1 MTEGLET
8 LLYQLIGE
16 RVRARRGSLTQT
28 QLAERVGLG
37 RTSITNLESGAQR
50 MPLHYLVR
58 IAEALD
64 ADVCDFI
71 PTREELAQGGPDVV
85 LGVTGEVGRAS
96 EQLIKRHFAKV
107 PRSSKKNPVPE
118 EQGASKGKVPRE

>member
-1 MTEGLET
+1 MTDKLEK
-8 LLYQLIGE
+8 LLYALIGE
-16 RVRARRGSLTQT
+16 RVRARRGDLTQT

-64 ADVCDFI
+64 CDVRDLV
-71 PTREELAQGGPDVV
+71 PSRKELKDGGAQVV
-85 LGVTGEVGRAS
+85 LGVTGTVGGAT
-96 EQLIKRHFAKV
+96 EQLIHEHLAKKAAA
-107 PRSSKKNPVPE
+107 P
-118 EQGASKGKVPRE
+118 